1 MWKTLKHVLPSK
13 KYNNILP
20 HDLTPDDFNSYFTSV
35 GEKLSSH
42 FDKNQQPVMP
52 PVVGSG
58 RRFTFSEVSP
68 NFVFKS
74 LKNLSVQ
81 SSIDILG
88 MDRYLLRLAASHMF
102 LYITYLFNL
111 SLSTGFFPSDWKL
124 ASIMPIFKGAGSK
137 SDPSNY
143 RPISITSTISKIF
156 ESAIKVQI
164 MQYFQD
170 HSIITPHQSAYL
182 HGRSTQ
188 TALHSVIDTLSSNMN
203 DGSVSAVFA
212 MDMAKGFDTIPHRL
226 LLHKLSYYGFGH
238 LVQVLLIEKNTNCQ
252 RVQYCLICVPISIG
266 VHQGSILGPL
276 LFILYIN
283 DLPSIF
289 NDCHCQMYADDTT
302 LYCNADLPSTF
313 NDCHCQMYADDTR

>member
-20 HDLTPDDFNSYFTSV
+20 HDLTPDDFNSYFTSA

-42 FDKNQQPVMP
+42 FDKNHLPVMP
-52 PVVGSG
+52 PVVGSSK
-58 RRFTFSEVSP
+58 RFTFTEISP
-68 NFVFKS
+68 NFVLKS
-74 LKNLSVQ
+74 LKNLSDQ

-88 MDRYLLRLAASHMF
+88 MDRYLLRLAASHIF
-102 LYITYLFNL
+102 LHITYLFNL

-124 ASIMPIFKGAGSK
+124 ASITPIFKGAGSK
-137 SDPSNY
+137 SDPNNY

-203 DGSVSAVFA
+203 DGSVSAFCA
-212 MDMAKGFDTIPHRL
+212 LDMAKGFDTIPHRL
-226 LLHKLSYYGFGH
+226 LLHKLCYYGFDH
-238 LVQVLLIEKNTNCQ
+238 LAVTWFKSYLLRRTQIVKGFNT
-252 RVQYCLICVPISIG
+252 VSSPLPISIG
-266 VHQGSILGPL
+266 VPKGLFLGPFYLYFTSMTYLQFSLIVTVKFMLMTQPYIVML
-276 LFILYIN
+276 L
-283 DLPSIF
+283 
-289 NDCHCQMYADDTT
+289 H
-302 LYCNADLPSTF
+302 
-313 NDCHCQMYADDTR
+313 